1 VKKIKG
7 GFENRFRLAAIL
19 LIVGLLLEAICLLW
33 ARPLAF
39 ILLVCGGGLMCAA
52 GSALYL
58 YLLVSDNE
66 TGLDRRSIDPR

>member
-1 VKKIKG
+1 VKKIG
-7 GFENRFRLAAIL
+7 GFENRFRLAATL
-19 LIVGLLLEAICLLW
+19 LIVGLLVEAICLLW

-39 ILLVCGGGLMCAA
+39 ILLVCGGGLICAA

-66 TGLDRRSIDPR
+66 AGLDRRSIDPR